1 MISIMTMN
9 KKLTAIIIAALTL
22 TASAS
27 DDRKDSKKE
36 LTPAAKVLKKI
47 KAADKHEAKVGGKR
61 KLSPAMAKFDKNKDG
76 KLCEVERKAAKAA
89 FMKRFDKNKDGKLD
103 EKERKAAMAERRK
116 NAKKS
121 KDKGNGKGKLPKGAK
136 GKKKPAPKK

>member
-1 MISIMTMN
+1 MN
-9 KKLTAIIIAALTL
+9 KLIILIVGALTIGAA
-22 TASAS
+22 TAH
-27 DDRKDSKKE
+27 DDYRKDDKKE
-36 LTPAAKVLKKI
+36 LSPAAKVLKKI
-47 KAADKHEAKVGGKR
+47 KSADKHKAKVGGKR

-116 NAKKS
+116 NAQK
-121 KDKGNGKGKLPKGAK
+121 PKGK
-136 GKKKPAPKK
+136 GKKKPAPKKGGKKG

>member
-1 MISIMTMN
+1 MN
-9 KKLTAIIIAALTL
+9 KLIILIVGALTIGAA
-22 TASAS
+22 TAH
-27 DDRKDSKKE
+27 DDYRKDDKKE
-36 LTPAAKVLKKI
+36 LSPAAKVLKKI
-47 KAADKHEAKVGGKR
+47 KSADEHKAKVGGKR

-116 NAKKS
+116 NAQK
-121 KDKGNGKGKLPKGAK
+121 PKGK
-136 GKKKPAPKK
+136 GKKKPAPKKGGKKG